1 MPFTARLAALHSALW
16 GLDRWYRVS
25 WYVWPAAMAMLIA
38 GWICI
43 DKTSA
48 PSSPAGTW
56 GKPVASTPNFPVQ
69 RSPILANW
77 PERLQNEV
85 MTCFSNS
92 VNIPAPQ
99 LQPLIDACTHL
110 VESKDVADP
119 QLVNAYIQ
127 RGFLQRQTQPDR
139 ALADYDSALKLQP
152 NAPAAFTNR
161 AYIYLTRNRNDDAM
175 ADLDKAIDQFPPA
188 QSGYARYLRGFDY
201 FRRKD
206 FDHAMEDLN
215 ESIKHA
221 PNSPD
226 AYLTRGEVEQARQ
239 QWDEALRDFD
249 EYFKRAPRNARGLI
263 LKSQVLEAK
272 GGIAAALTA
281 LDAAIA
287 IEPGNQIALTARDRL
302 RVKQAEGAAPPPPK
316 PDGSKD

>member
-1 MPFTARLAALHSALW
+1 MPLTARLAALHSGLW

-25 WYVWPAAMAMLIA
+25 WYVWPAAMAMLIS

-43 DKTSA
+43 DKTGP
-48 PSSPAGTW
+48 PSSSAGTW
-56 GKPVASTPNFPVQ
+56 AKPVASTPNFPVQ

-77 PERLQNEV
+77 PERLQNDV
-85 MTCFSNS
+85 MTCFSN
-92 VNIPAPQ
+92 NLNLPAPQ
-99 LQPLIDACTHL
+99 LQLLIDACTHL

-127 RGFLQRQTQPDR
+127 RGFLQRQSQPDR
-139 ALADYDSALKLQP
+139 ALADYDSALKIQP
-152 NAPAAFTNR
+152 NTASALTNR

-175 ADLDKAIDQFPPA
+175 ADLDKAIEQFPPV

-206 FDHAMEDLN
+206 FAHAMEDLN
-215 ESIKHA
+215 ESIKHI

-226 AYLTRGEVEQARQ
+226 PYLTRGEVEQAQ
-239 QWDEALRDFD
+239 KQWDEALRDFD
-249 EYFKRAPRNARGLI
+249 EYSKRAPRNARGLI
-263 LKSQVLEAK
+263 LKSQVLEAT

-287 IEPGNQIALTARDRL
+287 IEPGNQTAITARDQL
-302 RVKQAEGAAPPPPK
+302 RAKQAEGAAPPQPK